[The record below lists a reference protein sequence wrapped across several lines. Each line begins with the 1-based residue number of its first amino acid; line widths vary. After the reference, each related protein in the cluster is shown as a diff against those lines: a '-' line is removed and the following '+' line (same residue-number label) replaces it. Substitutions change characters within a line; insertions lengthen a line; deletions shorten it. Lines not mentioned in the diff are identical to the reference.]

1 MSSAAHRYLL
11 TGPEGLGEAELLA
24 LVLGEA
30 PLAGRAL
37 AELGS
42 AFALSGAS
50 PAALAPLLG
59 PARAARLHAAFELSR
74 RAFAGPPAR
83 GLVRAPA
90 DAAAWLVPRFAGL
103 DHEELHVLLLDA
115 RGAVLTVRRMSQGA
129 VDHTLFDVRSVLG
142 EALRVGAR
150 SLILAHNHPSGAAD
164 PSAEDVLV
172 TRRMVEG
179 GALLGV
185 DVKDHLVVAHGR
197 WTSLAERGELH
208 RAAPRATRLPSA

>member
-1 MSSAAHRYLL
+1 MPASPSPYLL
-11 TGPEGLGEAELLA
+11 TGPEGLGEVDLLT
-24 LVLGEA
+24 LVLGQR
-30 PLAGRAL
+30 PLAERAL
-37 AELGS
+37 AEHGS
-42 AFALSGAS
+42 AFALAGVS
-50 PAALAPLLG
+50 PAGLVPVVGA
-59 PARAARLHAAFELSR
+59 ARAVRLHAAFELSR
-74 RAFAGPPAR
+74 RAFAGPPPR

-150 SLILAHNHPSGAAD
+150 ALILAHNHPSGATE
-164 PSAEDVLV
+164 PSAEDIVV
-172 TRRMVEG
+172 TRRMAEG

-185 DVKDHLVVAHGR
+185 DVQDHLVVAHGR

-208 RAAPRATRLPSA
+208 RPALRATRLPSA